1 MKIYTKTGDAGQTA
15 LFGGRRVSK
24 DHLRIDAY
32 GTVDELNAFLGLVHD
47 STTDERVRGLI
58 NTIQHRLFTVG
69 ASLASDPEKKAAP
82 VDLTDADLQLLENS
96 IDELEAELPP
106 LRHFILPAGHTAVS
120 HCHVARTVCR
130 RAERLI
136 VALGQ
141 DEPIEARVLA
151 YMNRLSDLLFVL
163 ARYIGQQLKV
173 KEMIWQGRAK
183 Q

>member
-15 LFGGRRVSK
+15 LFGGRRVGK

-32 GTVDELNAFLGLVHD
+32 GTVDELNAFLGIVHD
-47 STTDERVRGLI
+47 STSEARVRRLI

-82 VDLTDADLQLLENS
+82 VDLTADDVQLLEAS
-96 IDELEAELPP
+96 IDELEADLPP
-106 LRHFILPAGHTAVS
+106 LRNFILPAGHPVVS

-136 VALGQ
+136 VALGRE
-141 DEPIEARVLA
+141 EPVEERVLA

-163 ARYIGQQLKV
+163 ARYLGHQLGAEEV
-173 KEMIWQGRAK
+173 TWTGR